1 MPDWNWDENR
11 RRAAE
16 LVADGELSDAQIGD
30 RIGVTRQAIW
40 QWRRVPEFM
49 ARVDQHINDTNAALR
64 KRRISHVEQRVAAYN
79 DRWLRLQRVI
89 EARSTDPNCLK
100 GAGGDTGLLA
110 HKVRM
115 IGSGENA
122 MPVDEFEVDTGLLK
136 ELREIEK
143 QAAIEL
149 GQWEEKQAISGLQQ
163 AHDNLKRRRE
173 RPRPGGPD

>member
-1 MPDWNWDENR
+1 MAAWTWDENR
-11 RRAAE
+11 RLTAQLIAE
-16 LVADGELSDAQIGD
+16 GELSDAQIGE
-30 RIGVTRQAIW
+30 RVGVARSTIW
-40 QWRRVPEFM
+40 QWRQVAEFM
-49 ARVDQHINDTNAALR
+49 AGVDAEIHAADRALQR
-64 KRRISHVEQRVAAYN
+64 RRISRVEQRVAALN

-89 EARSTDPNCLK
+89 TARSTDPNCLR

-173 RPRPGGPD
+173 RPRPDGPD

>member
-1 MPDWNWDENR
+1 MAGVD
-11 RRAAE
+11 AE
-16 LVADGELSDAQIGD
+16 IHA
-30 RIGVTRQAIW
+30 
-40 QWRRVPEFM
+40 
-49 ARVDQHINDTNAALR
+49 TNAALR
-64 KRRISHVEQRVAAYN
+64 RRRISHVEQRVASLN
-79 DRWLRLQRVI
+79 DRWVRLQRVI
-89 EARSTDPNCLK
+89 QARSVDPNCLR
-100 GAGGDTGLLA
+100 GAGGDTGMLA
-110 HKVRM
+110 HKVKM

-173 RPRPGGPD
+173 RPRPDGPD